1 MMVRIRNNSYTITRE
16 TNCLC
21 ICVCLVFISCI
32 DREAK
37 IEHNRGLWCSSQ
49 SCSNTWD
56 PAGCD
61 SDAGKD
67 GRQKEKG
74 APEDEM
80 VE

>member
-37 IEHNRGLWCSSQ
+37 IEHNRSLQCSSQ
-49 SCSNTWD
+49 SCSNTWG

-67 GRQKEKG
+67 GRQEEKG
-74 APEDEM
+74 AIEEEM
-80 VE
+80 AG